1 MTIRKVVITGPTGGV
16 GNNLIN
22 ELVSH
27 NVEVLAVC
35 RPKSKRIKSIPLC
48 KKVRVIECELEDIG
62 RLPELVNE
70 KDFDVFYHFAWD
82 GTFGAARD
90 DIDLQE
96 KNVKCTLDAV
106 RAATDLGCK
115 AFVGAGTQA
124 EYGYVDGVLHPET
137 VCKPVTGYGAAK
149 LAAGVMSR
157 VLCTQLGIRHN
168 WCRIL
173 SLYGPYDGEKTMVM
187 SMLGA
192 LLRKE
197 KPKTTK
203 GEQIWDYIY
212 AKDVA
217 RAFRLVGERG
227 SDGAVYCIGS
237 GETRTLRQYIEAI
250 RDAVDPTAE
259 IDFGGIP
266 YYPNQVMHLEADIAN
281 LTKDTG
287 FIPEYTFEQG
297 IMETIEWIRKTEEK

>member
-1 MTIRKVVITGPTGGV
+1 
-16 GNNLIN
+16 
-22 ELVSH
+22 
-27 NVEVLAVC
+27 
-35 RPKSKRIKSIPLC
+35 
-48 KKVRVIECELEDIG
+48 
-62 RLPELVNE
+62 
-70 KDFDVFYHFAWD
+70 
-82 GTFGAARD
+82 
-90 DIDLQE
+90 
-96 KNVKCTLDAV
+96 
-106 RAATDLGCK
+106 
-115 AFVGAGTQA
+115 
-124 EYGYVDGVLHPET
+124 
-137 VCKPVTGYGAAK
+137 
-149 LAAGVMSR
+149 
-157 VLCTQLGIRHN
+157 
-168 WCRIL
+168 
-173 SLYGPYDGEKTMVM
+173 
-187 SMLGA
+187 MLGA